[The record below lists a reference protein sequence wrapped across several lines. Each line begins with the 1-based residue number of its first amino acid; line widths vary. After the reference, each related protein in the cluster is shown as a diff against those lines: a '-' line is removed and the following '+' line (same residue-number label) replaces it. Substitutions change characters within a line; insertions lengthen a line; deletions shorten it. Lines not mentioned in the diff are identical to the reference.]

1 MPLIEASLDL
11 FGLFWKDEFSS
22 HIPMHVAV
30 VVSWADPR
38 GMEPYEPASLLILHS
53 ENLSL
58 NLYMHKDLRL
68 TSMRGCISIRIA
80 IIIR

>member
-1 MPLIEASLDL
+1 MPLIEASLDF

-22 HIPMHVAV
+22 QIPTHVV

-38 GMEPYEPASLLILHS
+38 GMEPYEPASLLTLHS
-53 ENLSL
+53 ENPSL
-58 NLYMHKDLRL
+58 NLYMHKDLLL
-68 TSMRGCISIRIA
+68 TSMRGCISIAIA